1 MILNDCIVDNVELD
15 TVQIH
20 LKIKGMQN
28 GLKLGE
34 KLHHLIGEDVK
45 FDVSKARQHRSLNAN
60 AYFYQL
66 CGEIAEAIDSSKDEV
81 HHQMIFRYGQYKRT
95 KDGNLVFCMRP
106 TSEDFMDDPTR
117 HLKPTGKTEMRNGV
131 SYSWYVEMRGSHEYN
146 TQEMAK
152 LIDGVVS
159 ECKELGIETLSPDE
173 IKRIEVAN
181 G

>member
-1 MILNDCIVDNVELD
+1 MIISDCVVDNVDLN
-15 TVQIH
+15 TVQVH
-20 LKIKGMQN
+20 LTLKGLQDA
-28 GLKLGE
+28 LKVAE
-34 KLHHLIGEDVK
+34 KLTKLIGEDVK
-45 FDVSKARQHRSLNAN
+45 IDVSKTRQHRSLNAN

-117 HLKPTGKTEMRNGV
+117 HLKPTGRTEMRNGV

-159 ECKELGIETLSPDE
+159 ECKELGIETLSDDE
-173 IKRIEVAN
+173 LRRIEAQN